1 VLCYFIVRRVTL
13 LQVLKFV
20 VAHGDVFL
28 SVLRERNMKPTLES
42 LEELS
47 LATAVICRAAVNG
60 NHHTDTQQ
68 RTRLPSNKH
77 HGSND
82 DCLEYKGENYQV
94 CSAQYCVQQLCT
106 VQCTHIRTDLT
117 VVC

>member
-1 VLCYFIVRRVTL
+1 MQVVLCDGRVVLFHRTL

-28 SVLRERNMKPTLES
+28 SVLRERNTKPTLES

-68 RTRLPSNKH
+68 INKLECGPMPNLMVALPNI
-77 HGSND
+77 GGA
-82 DCLEYKGENYQV
+82 L
-94 CSAQYCVQQLCT
+94 CSTPQSLADAHY
-106 VQCTHIRTDLT
+106 
-117 VVC
+117 